1 MKLHD
6 LDLSGNAYKVRLF
19 LSLIGREATLR
30 PVDFLNREHKTQAF
44 LRMNPRGQVP
54 VLEDGDLQLGDSHAI
69 LVYLARRHAGP
80 EWYPLDPVSQGR
92 IAYWLS
98 YSANEVQNGPA
109 SARLITRFNLP
120 LDREQTH
127 QRGLEVLRL
136 VDRHLAEHRWLAQG
150 EQPSIADVA
159 LYPTWPWPRGR
170 PGAGPLPGAERLDR
184 PHPRAARLHPDA
196 RPVARQEAA

>member
-1 MKLHD
+1 
-6 LDLSGNAYKVRLF
+6 
-19 LSLIGREATLR
+19 
-30 PVDFLNREHKTQAF
+30 
-44 LRMNPRGQVP
+44 RMNPRGQIP
-54 VLEDGDLQLGDSHAI
+54 VLEDGELQLGDSHAI

-150 EQPSIADVA
+150 
-159 LYPTWPWPRGR
+159 
-170 PGAGPLPGAERLDR
+170 
-184 PHPRAARLHPDA
+184 
-196 RPVARQEAA
+196 

>member
-1 MKLHD
+1 
-6 LDLSGNAYKVRLF
+6 
-19 LSLIGREATLR
+19 
-30 PVDFLNREHKTQAF
+30 
-44 LRMNPRGQVP
+44 MNPRGQIP

-69 LVYLARRHAGP
+69 LVYLARRHADP
-80 EWYPLDPVSQGR
+80 VWYPLDPVSQGR

-109 SARLITRFNLP
+109 SARLITRFDLP

-159 LYPTWPWPRGR
+159 LYPYLALAPEGGLALDHYPALNAWIARIR
-170 PGAGPLPGAERLDR
+170 ALPGYIPMPGL
-184 PHPRAARLHPDA
+184 
-196 RPVARQEAA
+196 

>member
-1 MKLHD
+1 D

-30 PVDFLNREHKTQAF
+30 TVDLLNREHKTQAF
-44 LRMNPRGQVP
+44 LRMNPRGQIP

-69 LVYLARRHAGP
+69 LVYLARRHADP
-80 EWYPLDPVSQGR
+80 VWYPLDPVSQGR

-109 SARLITRFNLP
+109 SARLIARFDLP

-136 VDRHLAEHRWLAQG
+136 VDRHLAE
-150 EQPSIADVA
+150 
-159 LYPTWPWPRGR
+159 
-170 PGAGPLPGAERLDR
+170 
-184 PHPRAARLHPDA
+184 
-196 RPVARQEAA
+196 